1 MTGGKYKLERWLK
14 EMEEDDTTSSGWSR
28 NFQRGG
34 VNILEVDGYG
44 VATIKQMFYVSCIA
58 H

>member
-1 MTGGKYKLERWLK
+1 MTPLPVV
-14 EMEEDDTTSSGWSR
+14 DPDI
-28 NFQRGG
+28 FQRGG

-44 VATIKQMFYVSCIA
+44 VATIKQMFNVSRIA